1 MSSGCARRRVKAS
14 FAAFARSC
22 GLRSARGTR
31 SVRITLSFT
40 RMSAVAATA
49 CDAEGAAAGTE
60 AAAGAACAGADAAD
74 GGADAVACAVTGA
87 DADADADADAAA
99 GAMTGAAGPSCAN
112 APLDAAKTRHA
123 IA

>member
-49 CDAEGAAAGTE
+49 CDAEGAA
-60 AAAGAACAGADAAD
+60 CAGADAAD
-74 GGADAVACAVTGA
+74 GGADAVAGAVTG
-87 DADADADADAAA
+87 ADADADADAAA

-123 IA
+123 IATAR